1 MLYLA
6 STSPRRAELLTQI
19 GVQFHTLHSEI
30 DETAQL
36 DETPQHLALRL
47 SRQKAQQ
54 ARRQLT
60 KLRSDDLII
69 AADTLVA
76 LDQEVLG
83 KPASQQ
89 DCRAMLEKLSGRR
102 HQVIS
107 AVSVLDANGQV
118 EQACSFSEVLF
129 RPLEAEEINA
139 YCASTEPMDKAGSYA
154 IQGRAALFIEHLS
167 GSYSAV
173 MGLPLFETGKLLQQF
188 GYNII

>member
-30 DETAQL
+30 DETPQPA
-36 DETPQHLALRL
+36 ETPQHLVLRL

-54 ARRQLT
+54 ARRQLADM
-60 KLRSDDLII
+60 RSDDLVI
-69 AADTLVA
+69 AADTLIV
-76 LDQEVLG
+76 LDQKVLG
-83 KPASQQ
+83 KPVSQQ

-102 HQVIS
+102 HQVMS
-107 AVSVLDANGQV
+107 AVSVLDANEQL
-118 EQACSFSEVLF
+118 EQACSLSEVLF
-129 RPLEAEEINA
+129 RPLAAEEISA
-139 YCASTEPMDKAGSYA
+139 YCASAEPMDKAGSYA